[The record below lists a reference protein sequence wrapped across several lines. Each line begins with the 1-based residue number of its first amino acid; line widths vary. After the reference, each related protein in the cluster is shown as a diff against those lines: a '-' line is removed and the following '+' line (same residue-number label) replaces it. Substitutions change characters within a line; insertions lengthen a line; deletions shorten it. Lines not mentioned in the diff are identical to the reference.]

1 MTLIGTIH
9 AVAATSSY
17 DVWIVQERG
26 NGRSTP
32 WPRRRRRGYD
42 MERPWATSNGTIHA
56 VAAAL
61 RRVDRPSIQKRT
73 IHVVATTRILQE
85 SAENGHVV
93 AAASTLCITGKVV
106 KERRRTAWITQPGSE
121 IGALAYSG
129 KLMPPS
135 PMPEAVRGVR
145 DVWAL
150 GLFAAGQSSTMVCTY
165 AGQVIMGG
173 MVQIKLRPW
182 KQIAMTRALALGPAL
197 AVAVSTYGDQRLFN
211 RINEYLN
218 VLQSVLPSPD
228 AAAVLRRC
236 DRRPIDT

>member
-1 MTLIGTIH
+1 
-9 AVAATSSY
+9 
-17 DVWIVQERG
+17 
-26 NGRSTP
+26 
-32 WPRRRRRGYD
+32 
-42 MERPWATSNGTIHA
+42 
-56 VAAAL
+56 
-61 RRVDRPSIQKRT
+61 
-73 IHVVATTRILQE
+73 
-85 SAENGHVV
+85 
-93 AAASTLCITGKVV
+93 
-106 KERRRTAWITQPGSE
+106 
-121 IGALAYSG
+121 
-129 KLMPPS
+129 
-135 PMPEAVRGVR
+135 MPEAVRGVR

-182 KQIAMTRALALGPAL
+182 KQIAMTKALALGPAL
-197 AVAVSTYGDQRLFN
+197 AVEADCGDQRLFN